1 MRKFLLILFL
11 VLTVFVGVVAQENK
25 NENSDEVLIKINVPE
40 TDKKVKVYVSKY
52 SNFMG
57 KKLIAEG
64 SNEVYID
71 NSYQYIGFSKFALQP
86 LAINDK
92 VLEYDV
98 ELGNPG
104 LNGLGIATSIVGVIT
119 AGAGLGFLLS
129 AGMYS
134 EQEFKKMLPLGI
146 SMIGV
151 GATGITVGLVLNGKH
166 KPKLIR
172 VNN

>member
-1 MRKFLLILFL
+1 MKRFLFILFL
-11 VLTVFVGVVAQENK
+11 VLTVFVGVVAQESK
-25 NENSDEVLIKINVPE
+25 SENTDEVLIKINVPE

-52 SNFMG
+52 PNFMG

-64 SNEVYID
+64 SDEAYVD

-86 LAINDK
+86 LVINDK

-104 LNGLGIATSIVGVIT
+104 LNGLGIASSIVGAIS

-129 AGMYS
+129 AGMTS
-134 EQEFKKMLPLGI
+134 EQELKKMLPLGI
-146 SMIGV
+146 SMVGV
-151 GATGITVGLVLNGKH
+151 GGTGVTVGLILNSKH

>member
-1 MRKFLLILFL
+1 MKKFLVILFISL
-11 VLTVFVGVVAQENK
+11 TIVLGVAAQEAKSN
-25 NENSDEVLIKINVPE
+25 DTLIKINVPE

-52 SNFMG
+52 PNFMG
-57 KKLIAEG
+57 KKLITEG
-64 SNEVYID
+64 TGEAYVD

-86 LAINDK
+86 LVINDK

-104 LNGLGIATSIVGVIT
+104 LNGLGIASSFVGAIS
-119 AGAGLGFLLS
+119 AGVGLGLLLS
-129 AGMYS
+129 ADMYG

-146 SMIGV
+146 SMVGV
-151 GATGITVGLVLNGKH
+151 GATGVTVGLILNSKH